1 MAIAESLTN
10 IVFAP
15 LTDKLESVSLSA
27 NWMWPC
33 RNEGEDARLYTAVQ
47 AASDFACSLGIN
59 IPTGKDSLSMTQKYG
74 DDKVIA
80 PGTVIISA
88 GAEVSDIKKIV
99 SPVLAQDKN
108 TYIYYIDFSFD
119 TLKLGG
125 SAFAQA
131 LNKLGNEVPTV
142 KDPEYFR
149 DAFNAVQDAIEKKL
163 ILAGHDISAGGMIT
177 ALLEMCFANVEGGLD
192 VNLDKIS
199 ESDIVKILFAENPG
213 ILVQVK
219 DKKAFEKLME
229 EAGVG
234 FAIIAKPTDE
244 RHVLVSK
251 EGIQYHFG
259 IDYMRDVW
267 YESSYKL
274 DVKQSGS
281 VCAGNRFE
289 NYKMQP
295 IQYKFHKDF
304 TGKLS
309 SYGISADRRTP
320 NGIKA
325 AVIREKGTQCE
336 RETAYALYLAGFDV
350 KDVHMTDLASGRE
363 TLEDVNFIVFCG
375 GFSNSDVLGSAKGW
389 AGGFLY
395 NEKAKKAIDNYYARK
410 DTLSMG
416 ICNGCQLMA
425 ELGLVYPE
433 HEKKHKMV
441 HNDSHKFES
450 NFVSLEI
457 PKNNSVMFGSL
468 SGTKLGVWVAHGE
481 GKFEFPYEEK
491 EYNIIA
497 KYNYD
502 GYPANPNGSPWSVAG
517 VCSKDG
523 RHLAMMPHPERAIF
537 PWQCG
542 YYPADR
548 KENDEVTPWIEA
560 FVNARKWIENNK

>member
-1 MAIAESLTN
+1 
-10 IVFAP
+10 
-15 LTDKLESVSLSA
+15 
-27 NWMWPC
+27 
-33 RNEGEDARLYTAVQ
+33 
-47 AASDFACSLGIN
+47 
-59 IPTGKDSLSMTQKYG
+59 
-74 DDKVIA
+74 
-80 PGTVIISA
+80 
-88 GAEVSDIKKIV
+88 
-99 SPVLAQDKN
+99 
-108 TYIYYIDFSFD
+108 
-119 TLKLGG
+119 
-125 SAFAQA
+125 
-131 LNKLGNEVPTV
+131 
-142 KDPEYFR
+142 
-149 DAFNAVQDAIEKKL
+149 
-163 ILAGHDISAGGMIT
+163 
-177 ALLEMCFANVEGGLD
+177 
-192 VNLDKIS
+192 
-199 ESDIVKILFAENPG
+199 
-213 ILVQVK
+213 
-219 DKKAFEKLME
+219 
-229 EAGVG
+229 
-234 FAIIAKPTDE
+234 
-244 RHVLVSK
+244 
-251 EGIQYHFG
+251 
-259 IDYMRDVW
+259 
-267 YESSYKL
+267 
-274 DVKQSGS
+274 
-281 VCAGNRFE
+281 
-289 NYKMQP
+289 MQP
-295 IQYKFHKDF
+295 VQYKFHKDF

-309 SYGISADRRTP
+309 SYGISAERRTP